1 MLNLKKKFSSF
12 GFETYDIDG
21 HNFQSI
27 SSTLSNKGK
36 IKKPLG
42 IIAKTIKGKYLDFA
56 ENNNNFHHAVMTK
69 NLYNSALIQ
78 INNQKTKK

>member
-1 MLNLKKKFSSF
+1 MILTGIIFSQF
-12 GFETYDIDG
+12 LQLYLIRE
-21 HNFQSI
+21 
-27 SSTLSNKGK
+27 K

>member
-1 MLNLKKKFSSF
+1 NV
-12 GFETYDIDG
+12 DG

-27 SSTLSNKGK
+27 FSTLSNKRK

-42 IIAKTIKGKYLDFA
+42 IIAKTTKGKYLDFA
-56 ENNNNFHHAVMTK
+56 ENNNSFHHAVMTK

-78 INNQKTKK
+78 INNQKIKK